1 MEIPT
6 LDMFPR
12 RVLAAIDIQRVFTRL
27 IVAAEKL
34 QVFRALPGKRIKAA
48 SIGRAL
54 KIHKSY
60 RDTFL
65 NSLVSLGLLHK
76 ADDTYWNTRIRTLP
90 GDMRQGLPAGYDV
103 IMFCDIGPVSRQ
115 LLRSAYKSLPTGGLI
130 VAVDRYPSAD
140 GTRPLDRVVAQFVS
154 SSFLPSFLPSGNLG
168 RHCGSIVR
176 PAAYTAICGSSPAL
190 SRRLGLDEGQLGRNL
205 DGSYSPA

>member
-154 SSFLPSFLPSGNLG
+154 SSFLPSFLPSFRQPGQTLWQHCKASSVHRDLWFITGTKPAIGVG
-168 RHCGSIVR
+168 RRTTRKES
-176 PAAYTAICGSSPAL
+176 
-190 SRRLGLDEGQLGRNL
+190 
-205 DGSYSPA
+205 